1 MVRIPTPVIHALQFY
16 GVVAVDPESPLP
28 LGPGLSLVTYRD
40 IAAITSDAPYSR
52 VAVDDARVAS
62 HRRVVE
68 SVFEHRAILP
78 APVGTV
84 FRSRDALMRWLE
96 LHYFTFTEAM
106 QTVDGT
112 VMGRV
117 TARFDN
123 ELPIDQ
129 ALPER
134 PPTVI
139 AAEEEVAASFQ
150 ALRRRASA
158 CISLPVNEPRTRR
171 MSYLVPRDRWKVFR
185 DGVRDEQLRV
195 GGATLSVSGPWPPY
209 DFIRMQF
216 GT

>member
-40 IAAITSDAPYSR
+40 IAAITSDAPYVKS
-52 VAVDDARVAS
+52 APDDGRVAS
-62 HRRVVE
+62 YRRVVE
-68 SVFEHRAILP
+68 SVFEHRTLLP
-78 APVGTV
+78 APFGTV
-84 FRSRDALMRWLE
+84 FRSREALTRWLE
-96 LHYFTFTEAM
+96 LHYFTLTEAM
-106 QTVDGT
+106 QTVDGS

-117 TARFDN
+117 TARFADG
-123 ELPIDQ
+123 LPMDQ

-134 PPTVI
+134 PATVI
-139 AAEEEVAASFQ
+139 AAEEEVAVCFQ

-158 CISLPVNEPRTRR
+158 CISLPVSEPRTRR

-185 DGVRDEQLRV
+185 EGVRDEQQRV

-216 GT
+216 GV